1 MLKRIRKRKGNEDM
15 KKGTRELQ
23 ERTNRFAPIKSRH
36 AASMRSAEH
45 CSARSA
51 GISHRAMLRARIE
64 SVALHAL
71 VSLSLGTQYHQIALK
86 PTTKNKITK
95 RTHLSFS
102 ILPVNT
108 ADSRYPRPKSKEN
121 EPIFKSG
128 NSPVSIL
135 PARHGRTLI
144 QPPERRSPTRQ
155 VSKSFRTAPNPRSA
169 LHKFRSCQDAP
180 VRHPYALC
188 PLVKA
193 PSVRYF
199 LPMLRKFVSISALAF
214 CVGAK
219 AVTADVIQLKDNA
232 SVTGKILTEKHDQ
245 VAIDVG

>member
-64 SVALHAL
+64 SIALHL
-71 VSLSLGTQYHQIALK
+71 LFVSPSLGTQYHQIPLNRS
-86 PTTKNKITK
+86 TNNKITK

-108 ADSRYPRPKSKEN
+108 ADSRYPRPKSTEN
-121 EPIFKSG
+121 EPIFKG
-128 NSPVSIL
+128 ENSPVSIL

-169 LHKFRSCQDAP
+169 LHKFQSCQDAP

-188 PLVKA
+188 PLVK
-193 PSVRYF
+193 
-199 LPMLRKFVSISALAF
+199 
-214 CVGAK
+214 
-219 AVTADVIQLKDNA
+219 
-232 SVTGKILTEKHDQ
+232 
-245 VAIDVG
+245 